1 MKTATETTPI
11 SSLKFKEKKSITPY
25 QKTLKS
31 HRSLPNIEEGKPKPY
46 SKKNR
51 AARRSRIK
59 SFEGKKVDLTPVSGA
74 KTDPMTPTSSL
85 SLSLSSLSLEKE
97 SGCKKKLSFDSK
109 DE

>member
-1 MKTATETTPI
+1 MKTSIETTPT
-11 SSLKFKEKKSITPY
+11 SSFKFKEKKGITPY

-59 SFEGKKVDLTPVSGA
+59 SFDGKKVDLTPAGA
-74 KTDPMTPTSSL
+74 KIEPMTPTSSL

>member
-1 MKTATETTPI
+1 MKTSTETTPT
-11 SSLKFKEKKSITPY
+11 SSIKFKEKKSITPY

-31 HRSLPNIEEGKPKPY
+31 QRSLPNIEEGKPKPY

-51 AARRSRIK
+51 AARRSRVK
-59 SFEGKKVDLTPVSGA
+59 SFDGKKVDLTLVGA
-74 KTDPMTPTSSL
+74 KMDHMTPTSSL

-97 SGCKKKLSFDSK
+97 SECKKKLSFDSM